1 MFIAELN
8 LYINYLKEML
18 TEDSRTDQFDKNK
31 KKHISFYQNL
41 RNGLAYYSSLPFASD
56 AAREAFNKSVELAG
70 AELDCLNYQYDLN

>member
-31 KKHISFYQNL
+31 KETHFL
-41 RNGLAYYSSLPFASD
+41 LPKCQEWPRLLQQPSICIGC
-56 AAREAFNKSVELAG
+56 RQGSI
-70 AELDCLNYQYDLN
+70 